1 MIIQQKQKDG
11 MWTDES
17 GTQIPVNRL
26 TKAEKLMERHSY
38 KLLRG
43 AQKLNADLAAF
54 KQLLIDLSNEAY
66 KVFMDEKEAKPTK
79 GNFTWYNFNR
89 SIKIEVSINEKIEFD
104 DLTIEAAK
112 ARFDEFLKLNI
123 TSKNEFVKDM
133 ILDAFQTKQKGKL
146 DVKRVLQLT
155 RYEDRIN
162 DRLFSEAVQLI
173 NEGIRRPS
181 SKTYFRIWLKDES
194 GKYHNID
201 LNLSS
206 IEDERSN

>member
-1 MIIQQKQKDG
+1 MKISQKQRDG

-26 TKAEKLMERHSY
+26 TKAEKIMERNAY
-38 KLLRG
+38 KLLQG
-43 AQKLNADLAAF
+43 AQKLNADLVAYK
-54 KQLLIDLSNEAY
+54 KQLIDLSNEAY
-66 KVFMDEKEAKPTK
+66 EAFMAEKEAKTTK

-89 SIKIEVSINEKIEFD
+89 SIKIEVAISDRIEFD

-112 ARFDEFLKLNI
+112 ARFDEFLKANI

-133 ILDAFQTKQKGKL
+133 ILDAFQTERKGKL

-162 DRLFSEAVQLI
+162 DSLFSEAVQLI
-173 NEGIRRPS
+173 NEAIRRPS
-181 SKTYFRIWLKDES
+181 SKTYFRIWLKDEG
-194 GKYHNID
+194 GKYQNID

-206 IEDERSN
+206 IEA

>member
-1 MIIQQKQKDG
+1 

-38 KLLRG
+38 KLLSG
-43 AQKLNADLAAF
+43 AQKLNADLVAF
-54 KQLLIDLSNEAY
+54 KQLLIELSNEAY
-66 KVFMDEKEAKPTK
+66 EVFMAEKEAKHTK

-89 SIKIEVSINEKIEFD
+89 TIKIEVAISDRIEFD

-112 ARFDEFLKLNI
+112 ARFDEFLKANI

-133 ILDAFQTKQKGKL
+133 ILDAFQTERKGKL

-162 DRLFSEAVQLI
+162 DALFSEAVQLI
-173 NEGIRRPS
+173 NEAIRRPS

-194 GKYHNID
+194 GKYQNID

-206 IEDERSN
+206 IEA

>member
-1 MIIQQKQKDG
+1 

-26 TKAEKLMERHSY
+26 TKSEKLMEKNSY
-38 KLLRG
+38 KLLIG
-43 AQKLNADLAAF
+43 ALKLNADLSAF
-54 KQLLIDLSNEAY
+54 KQLIIDLSNEAY
-66 KVFMDEKEAKPTK
+66 EAFMAEKGAKTTK

-89 SIKIEVSINEKIEFD
+89 SIKIEVSINEKTEFD

-112 ARFDEFLKLNI
+112 ARFDEFLQLNI

-133 ILDAFQTKQKGKL
+133 ILDAFQTERKGKL

-162 DRLFSEAVQLI
+162 DQLFSDAVKLI
-173 NEGIRRPS
+173 NEAIRRPS
-181 SKTYFRIWLKDES
+181 SRTYFRIWQKDAT
-194 GKYHNID
+194 GKYQNVD

-206 IEDERSN
+206 IEV

>member
-1 MIIQQKQKDG
+1 MQIYQKQKDG

-26 TKAEKLMERHSY
+26 TKAEKIMERNAY
-38 KLLRG
+38 KLLCQ
-43 AQKLNADLAAF
+43 AQKLNADLASF
-54 KQLLIDLSNEAY
+54 KKQLIDLSNEAY
-66 KVFMDEKEAKPTK
+66 EAFMAEKKAKTTK

-89 SIKIEVSINEKIEFD
+89 SIKIEVAISDRIEFD
-104 DLTIEAAK
+104 DLTTEAAK
-112 ARFDEFLKLNI
+112 ARFDEFLKANI

-133 ILDAFQTKQKGKL
+133 ILDAFQTERKGKL

-162 DRLFSEAVQLI
+162 DSLFSEAVQLI
-173 NEGIRRPS
+173 NEAIRRPS
-181 SKTYFRIWLKDES
+181 SKTYFRIWLKDDS
-194 GKYHNID
+194 GKYQNIE

-206 IEDERSN
+206 IEA